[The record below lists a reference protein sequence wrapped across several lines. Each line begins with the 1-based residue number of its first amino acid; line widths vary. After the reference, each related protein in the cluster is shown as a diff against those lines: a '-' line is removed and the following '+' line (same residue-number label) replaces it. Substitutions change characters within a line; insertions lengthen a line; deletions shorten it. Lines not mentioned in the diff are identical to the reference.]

1 MLKALVGA
9 VGLGATPTG
18 LAKVGGPGTVL
29 VDAAPTTGKTMS
41 SLTHS
46 LKCGYCLGTSWHP
59 AWVGCLKAN
68 GPLPDWVPT
77 PTKCTQCDGKGNIT
91 QHELIVQ
98 TLCSEESAKWHCE
111 NCGLTF
117 VAAADFQMLQC
128 RCHHRLKKVQNE
140 P

>member
-1 MLKALVGA
+1 MLKALAGVVGP
-9 VGLGATPTG
+9 GATLTE
-18 LAKVGGPGTVL
+18 LAKAEASGTVL
-29 VDAAPTTGKTMS
+29 VDVAPTHGKTMS
-41 SLTHS
+41 NN

-59 AWVGCLKAN
+59 AWVGCLMEN

-98 TLCSEESAKWHCE
+98 TLCSEESAKWHCD

-128 RCHHRLKKVQNE
+128 KCNHRLKKVQNE